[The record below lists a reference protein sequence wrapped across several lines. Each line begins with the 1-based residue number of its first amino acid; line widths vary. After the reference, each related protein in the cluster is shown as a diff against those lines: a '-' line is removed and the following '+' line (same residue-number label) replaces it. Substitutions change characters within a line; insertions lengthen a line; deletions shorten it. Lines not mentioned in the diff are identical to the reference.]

1 MDMDH
6 KKTKEVSLQFLNLI
20 IHLTHWLHGKYFKEF
35 NKNGKTNRII
45 TDRQFS
51 ILILVYQLKLC
62 TLSDLQ
68 KELNVSSSSLSIG
81 VSKLVKEGYLTRTY
95 PSEEEDRRKI
105 YLSITPKGADVLM
118 EVHKNVLFVFEEFYE
133 NLSDDK
139 KKDFEEGINKFKKVF
154 NQ

>member
-1 MDMDH
+1 
-6 KKTKEVSLQFLNLI
+6 
-20 IHLTHWLHGKYFKEF
+20 
-35 NKNGKTNRII
+35 
-45 TDRQFS
+45 
-51 ILILVYQLKLC
+51 
-62 TLSDLQ
+62 LSDLQ

-139 KKDFEEGINKFKKVF
+139 KKDFEEGINKLKKVF